1 MPGPQ
6 AFPRDEHLTRKRDFE
21 AAFKTGRRSVGSTF
35 ICYVVRREGQ
45 GRKFGFAV
53 SRKVGTAV
61 VRNRVKRYLREFY
74 RTHRAW
80 IDEDTHIVVVA
91 RPAAAEVGLDQ
102 CVHAMRR
109 LLGEVEVLH
118 G

>member
-6 AFPRDEHLTRKRDFE
+6 AFPRDERLTRKRDFE
-21 AAFKTGRRSVGSTF
+21 EAFRAGRKSVGSAF
-35 ICYVVRREGQ
+35 VCYVVRRESQ

-74 RTHRAW
+74 RTHRAQ

-91 RPAAAEVGLDQ
+91 RPAAAEIGFDA
-102 CVHAMRR
+102 CARAMRR

>member
-1 MPGPQ
+1 MPGSQ
-6 AFPRDEHLTRKRDFE
+6 AFPRQERLTRKRDFE
-21 AAFKTGRRSVGSTF
+21 AAFKTGRKSVGSAF
-35 ICYVVRREGQ
+35 VCYVVRRESQ

-74 RTHRAW
+74 RTHRAR
-80 IDEDTHIVVVA
+80 IDEDTLIVVVA
-91 RPAAAEVGLDQ
+91 RPAAAKASFDE
-102 CVHAMRR
+102 CAKAMRR

>member
-1 MPGPQ
+1 VPGTQ
-6 AFPRDEHLTRKRDFE
+6 AFPRNERLTRKRDFE
-21 AAFKTGRRSVGSTF
+21 AAFKTGRKSVGVAF
-35 ICYVVRREGQ
+35 VCYAVRRESQ

-74 RTHRAW
+74 RTHRAQ
-80 IDEDTHIVVVA
+80 IDDDTHVVVVA
-91 RPAAAEVGLDQ
+91 RPAAAEASFDE
-102 CVHAMRR
+102 CVRTMRR
-109 LLGEVEVLH
+109 LLGQVEVLH

>member
-6 AFPRDEHLTRKRDFE
+6 AFPRHERLTRKRDFE
-21 AAFKTGRRSVGSTF
+21 AAFQDGRKSVGAAF
-35 ICYVVRREGQ
+35 ICYVVRRESQ

-74 RTHRAW
+74 RTHRAQ
-80 IDEDTHIVVVA
+80 IDEDTQIVVVA
-91 RPAAAEVGLDQ
+91 RPAAAKVSFDQ
-102 CVHAMRR
+102 CSKAMRR
-109 LLGEVEVLH
+109 LLGEIEVLH

>member
-6 AFPRDEHLTRKRDFE
+6 AFPRHERLTRKRDFE
-21 AAFKTGRRSVGSTF
+21 TAFKSGRRSVGSAF
-35 ICYVVRREGQ
+35 ICYVARRESQ

-61 VRNRVKRYLREFY
+61 IRNRVKRYLREFF
-74 RTHRAW
+74 RTHRAQ
-80 IDEDTHIVVVA
+80 IDDDTHIVVVA
-91 RPAAAEVGLDQ
+91 RPAAANAGYDQ
-102 CVHAMRR
+102 CVREMRR
-109 LLGEVEVLH
+109 LLGEVEVMH

>member
-6 AFPRDEHLTRKRDFE
+6 AFPRHERLTRKQDFE
-21 AAFKTGRRSVGSTF
+21 AAFRTGRRSVGPAF
-35 ICYVVRREGQ
+35 ICYVVRRESQ

-61 VRNRVKRYLREFY
+61 VRNRVKRYLREFF
-74 RTHRAW
+74 RTHRAG
-80 IDEDTHIVVVA
+80 IDDDTHIVVVA
-91 RPAAAEVGLDQ
+91 RPAAAEADFDE
-102 CVHAMRR
+102 CVRAMRR
-109 LLGEVEVLH
+109 LLGEVKVFH